1 MRAIKTPFTAA
12 PRPPEEADKPIPA
25 ASRRDL
31 SWAGRIRRLG
41 WLVVEGLHNLG
52 GGARFSLAVLSH
64 TGFAFRR
71 YKLLVN
77 AINQAGVNSLLIILV
92 AGLFIGFVLG
102 LQFHNILGRYG
113 QAQIVGAG
121 VALTMFRELGPVG
134 AGLLFVGCACTS
146 ITAAIGLKK
155 SSEQI
160 AAMDI
165 MAVDPMAYE
174 LAPRFW
180 GAALALPLLT
190 AYFNAVAIFGA
201 YLISVVLIGID
212 QGIFWAEMQA
222 RVFFHDDFTGGV
234 LKSAVFGLAVSMIAV
249 HEGYACVPTA
259 EGVARATTRSVIK
272 GSLAILG
279 LNFVLTAFLV

>member
-1 MRAIKTPFTAA
+1 MRAIKTPFTSA
-12 PRPPEEADKPIPA
+12 PRPPKRRTSRSPPPA
-25 ASRRDL
+25 RRDL
-31 SWAGRIRRLG
+31 SLARANPAAGLAG
-41 WLVVEGLHNLG
+41 VEGLHNLG
-52 GGARFSLAVLSH
+52 SGARFSIAVLSH

-102 LQFHNILGRYG
+102 LQFSQHSRPLRTSADCRRRSRAHDVPRI
-113 QAQIVGAG
+113 
-121 VALTMFRELGPVG
+121 GPVG

-165 MAVDPMAYE
+165 MAVNPMAYE

-279 LNFVLTAFLV
+279 INFVLTAFLV